1 MAPRILVCDDAPGYR
16 LLVQTIFEDA
26 GLEVAGTAGTWEES
40 ERLAAALRPDAILLD
55 LWLPTFDPDGVR
67 RVRAAAPGSVLAVV
81 SALAADEVAALVDGI
96 DGVDLV
102 LSKRQPPDAL
112 AAAVRARLRS

>member
-1 MAPRILVCDDAPGYR
+1 MRPRLLVCDDAPGYR

-26 GLEVAGTAGTWEES
+26 GFEIAATAATWEES

-55 LWLPTFDPDGVR
+55 LWLPTFEWDGVR

-81 SALAADEVAALVDGI
+81 SALSTEEVAAHVDGI
-96 DGVDLV
+96 DGIDLV
-102 LSKRQPPDAL
+102 LSKRQSPDAMVGAL
-112 AAAVRARLRS
+112 RARLDA